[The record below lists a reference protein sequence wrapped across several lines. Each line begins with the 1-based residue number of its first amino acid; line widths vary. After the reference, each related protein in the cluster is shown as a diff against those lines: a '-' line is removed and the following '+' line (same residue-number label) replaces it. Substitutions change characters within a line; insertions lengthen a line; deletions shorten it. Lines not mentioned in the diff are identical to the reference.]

1 MRRAASIATVV
12 SLVTAS
18 VAVAAGPMIT
28 ASVTPNTPNAHSKL
42 KVSAKGPFSAS
53 GLPTAVQIDAQK
65 GFRASAKS
73 VSAYCNPKSLPCPAG
88 SKIGSGQVVA
98 TVTIIV
104 TQTQT
109 IPFNMYLG
117 RPHHTG
123 DIASIVLTAKVFGSP
138 EHVVGRLFTPSG
150 GGLEVLFDHL
160 PGSSVPPGEATL
172 NKLSLSAHAV
182 RKAGKRTYS
191 LITNPPKC
199 TGGHW
204 SGSVT
209 VNFASGPVT
218 QSLAISCSA

>member
-1 MRRAASIATVV
+1 MRRAASLAIVV
-12 SLVTAS
+12 LLVSTG
-18 VAVAAGPMIT
+18 VAAASGPTIS

-53 GLPTAVQIDAQK
+53 GLPTSVQINAQK

-73 VSAYCNPKSLPCPAG
+73 VAAFCNPKSLPCPAK

-98 TVTIIV
+98 TVTLLG
-104 TQTQT
+104 TQT

-117 RPHHTG
+117 KPRHTG
-123 DIASIVLTAKVFGSP
+123 DIASIVLTAKVLGSP

-160 PGSSVPPGEATL
+160 PGSSLPPGQATL
-172 NKLSLSAHAV
+172 DKLSLSAHAV
-182 RKAGKRTYS
+182 RKAGKKTYS

-209 VNFASGPVT
+209 VTFSSGPIS
-218 QSLAISCSA
+218 QPLAISCSA